1 MAQRWRACITHGVRD
16 VEQVEGKVALVTGG
30 ASGIGLGQVKAFL
43 NAGMKVAIADIR
55 QDHID
60 SALEELNA
68 DNRVRGYRLDVTD
81 RKQFADVTDAV
92 ERDFSKIHL
101 LSNNAGIGLAG
112 PAKFVFYED
121 WDWVLGVDLS
131 GEVNGVMT
139 VLPRILKHGEGG
151 HIVSTS
157 SMSGVMPNPNTI
169 QYTVAKAGVVAMME
183 VLRTEL
189 AADNV
194 GVSAF
199 CPGPVR
205 SQIGKSAENRPASLS
220 NTGYAEWDKRRA
232 SGSGLNPA
240 LWMDPVEV
248 GEIVLE
254 GVRKNWLYIFT
265 HSEFGPGIKE
275 RCDALLAAVPD
286 TPRNAEFEAALPFL
300 LHNPIFTEKRKP

>member
-1 MAQRWRACITHGVRD
+1 ML
-16 VEQVEGKVALVTGG
+16 EEVEGKVAFVTGG

-43 NAGMKVAIADIR
+43 KAGMKVAIADIR

-60 SALEELNA
+60 AAVKELNA
-68 DNRVRGYRLDVTD
+68 DNRVRGYVLDVTN
-81 RKQFADVTDAV
+81 RKQFAQVADEV

-112 PAKFVFYED
+112 PAKFATYED
-121 WDWVLGVDLS
+121 WDWVLGVDLM
-131 GEVNGVMT
+131 GVVNGVQT
-139 VLPRILKHGEGG
+139 ILPRILKHGEGG

-157 SMSGVMPNPNTI
+157 SMSAMMPNLNTI
-169 QYTVAKAGVVAMME
+169 QYTVAKAGVVALME
-183 VLRTEL
+183 VLHGEL
-189 AADNV
+189 AADNI
-194 GVSAF
+194 GASAF

-205 SQIGKSAENRPASLS
+205 SQIGKSAETRPKELAKS
-220 NTGYAEWDKRRA
+220 GYVEFDKRRA

-275 RCDALLAAVPD
+275 RCDAIMAAVPD
-286 TPRNAEFEAALPFL
+286 KPFNKEFMAAVPFL
-300 LHNPIFTEKRKP
+300 LHNSIFTEKRK

>member
-1 MAQRWRACITHGVRD
+1 M
-16 VEQVEGKVALVTGG
+16 EQVEGKVALVTGG

-43 NAGMKVAIADIR
+43 NGGMKVAIADIR

-60 SALEELNA
+60 AALKELNS
-68 DNRVRGYRLDVTD
+68 DNRVRGYQLDVTN
-81 RKQFADVTDAV
+81 RAQFAEVAHAV
-92 ERDFSKIHL
+92 ERDFNKIHL

-112 PAKFVFYED
+112 PAKFATYED
-121 WDWVLGVDLS
+121 WDWVLGVDL
-131 GEVNGVMT
+131 GGVVNGVVT

-157 SMSGVMPNPNTI
+157 SMSGIMPNPGTV

-189 AADNV
+189 AADNI

-205 SQIGKSAENRPASLS
+205 SQIGKSAETRPASLA
-220 NTGYAEWDKRRA
+220 NTGYAEFDRRRA
-232 SGSGLNPA
+232 SGSGLNSA

-248 GEIVLE
+248 GELVLE

-275 RCDALLAAVPD
+275 RCDAMMAAVPN
-286 TPRNAEFEAALPFL
+286 TPFNPEFMAAVPFL
-300 LHNPIFTEKRKP
+300 LRNQIFPEAIKQRSKGG

>member
-1 MAQRWRACITHGVRD
+1 

-60 SALEELNA
+60 TALQELNA
-68 DNRVRGYRLDVTD
+68 DNRVRGYRLDVTN
-81 RKQFADVTDAV
+81 RQQFAQVANDV

-112 PAKFVFYED
+112 PAKFATYDD
-121 WDWVLGVDLS
+121 WDWVLGVDL
-131 GEVNGVMT
+131 GGVVNGVMT

-205 SQIGKSAENRPASLS
+205 SQIGKSAENRPASLA

-232 SGSGLNPA
+232 SGSGLNTA

-275 RCDALLAAVPD
+275 RCDALMAAVPD
-286 TPRNAEFEAALPFL
+286 KPRDPAFEAAVPFL